1 MDSKP
6 FVGRIEAGAFG
17 DRPELKRAVEF
28 EPEIVM
34 QTGRVVLLDQ
44 IAQLAC
50 PSLPDRCAFRLL
62 SLGEVALGMIALEW

>member
-1 MDSKP
+1 MVFDMDSKP

-17 DRPELKRAVEF
+17 DRPALERAVKLQAEV
-28 EPEIVM
+28 IM

-50 PSLPDRCAFRLL
+50 PRLADRCAFRLL
-62 SLGEVALGMIALEW
+62 GL

>member
-17 DRPELKRAVEF
+17 DRPAFKRAVEF

-34 QTGRVVLLDQ
+34 QTGRDFW
-44 IAQLAC
+44 I
-50 PSLPDRCAFRLL
+50 R
-62 SLGEVALGMIALEW
+62 

>member
-17 DRPELKRAVEF
+17 DRPALERAVEF
-28 EPEIVM
+28 EPEVVM

-44 IAQLAC
+44 ITQLAC
-50 PSLPDRCAFRLL
+50 LCLADRCAFRF
-62 SLGEVALGMIALEW
+62 LGLREVAPGMIALE